1 VFVLVLMIASSRV
14 LPAQADCQPN
24 ETIIASREVA
34 EMIREL
40 FIAFVV
46 LSLTVTVAAWF
57 GSGPRLSVQQ
67 VEANLGR

>member
-1 VFVLVLMIASSRV
+1 LLVAVF
-14 LPAQADCQPN
+14 CQPN

-46 LSLTVTVAAWF
+46 LSLTVTLAAGF

>member
-1 VFVLVLMIASSRV
+1 LGNLEEFVLVLMIASSRV
-14 LPAQADCQPN
+14 LPAQRDDNCV
-24 ETIIASREVA
+24 VA

-46 LSLTVTVAAWF
+46 LSLTVTLAAGF

>member
-1 VFVLVLMIASSRV
+1 MIASSRV
-14 LPAQADCQPN
+14 LPARADCQPN

-46 LSLTVTVAAWF
+46 LSLTVTLAARF

>member
-1 VFVLVLMIASSRV
+1 
-14 LPAQADCQPN
+14 
-24 ETIIASREVA
+24 
-34 EMIREL
+34 MIREL

-57 GSGPRLSVQQ
+57 SSGPRLSVQQ